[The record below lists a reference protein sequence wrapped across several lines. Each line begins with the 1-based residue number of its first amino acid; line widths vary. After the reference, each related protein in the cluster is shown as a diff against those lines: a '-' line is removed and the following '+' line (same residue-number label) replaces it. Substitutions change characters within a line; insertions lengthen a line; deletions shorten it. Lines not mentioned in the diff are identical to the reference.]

1 MTLIAKKSSA
11 VSCSVWCPSS
21 PVFLFVYLVR
31 YDMTRLVCAISF
43 VSVLLGLAFCPVRY
57 LVGFLD

>member
-1 MTLIAKKSSA
+1 MTLIAKKRA
-11 VSCSVWCPSS
+11 
-21 PVFLFVYLVR
+21 LFLVR
-31 YDMTRLVCAISF
+31 FGVLHLLYSCLSTWYDTMTRLVRAISF